1 MFAELFTLQSL
12 FTLLMLVLL
21 QAVLGFDNLLYIS
34 IESKRVEASKQSFV
48 RKFGIALAIV
58 LRIALLFA
66 IYFAVRK
73 LQRPIISFDWGEKVA
88 AEISIHSLIVLGGG
102 IFVIYTAIKEI
113 HHMISYHDEHD
124 DEHGKSKMRSLGSAI
139 TWIIIMNLVFS
150 FDSILSAIALT
161 GASHEP
167 GHTEGS
173 AMYTTHAPL
182 VIMALAV
189 IISGILMIVMTDHVS
204 NFLQKNRMYE
214 ILGLF
219 VLLIVG
225 VMLITDGGHLAHVKL
240 FGNEVQKMSNT
251 TFYFVI
257 GVLVL
262 VDIVQGRYQKK
273 LAREQDRL
281 LALAEKHAKETDGQK
296 ENEKTT

>member
-1 MFAELFTLQSL
+1 MFAELFTFQSF

-34 IESKRVEASKQSFV
+34 IESKRVEESKQPFV
-48 RKFGIALAIV
+48 RKLGIGLAIV
-58 LRIALLFA
+58 LRIALLFI
-66 IYFAVRK
+66 IYFAIRL
-73 LQRPIISFDWGEKVA
+73 LQDPIMQFDWTGKVSA
-88 AEISIHSLIVLGGG
+88 KISVHSLIVLGGG

-113 HHMISYHDEHD
+113 HHMISFHDEHD
-124 DEHGKSKMRSLGSAI
+124 DEHGKIKLRTLGTAI

-161 GASHEP
+161 GASHRE
-167 GHTEGS
+167 GHTPGD
-173 AMYTTHAPL
+173 AMYSTHAPL
-182 VIMALAV
+182 VIMSLAV
-189 IISGILMIVMTDHVS
+189 IVSGVLMIVMTDHVS

-225 VMLITDGGHLAHVKL
+225 VMLVTDGGHLAHVTF

-273 LAREQDRL
+273 LAKEQDRL
-281 LALAEKHAKETDGQK
+281 VALGEREEDRIRSQSKS
-296 ENEKTT
+296 

>member
-1 MFAELFTLQSL
+1 MFAELFTLQSF

-34 IESKRVEASKQSFV
+34 IESKRVEPEKQSFV

-58 LRIALLFA
+58 LRIVLLFI
-66 IYFAVRK
+66 IYFAVK
-73 LQRPIISFDWGEKVA
+73 YLQDPIIQIAWEGKVSA
-88 AEISIHSLIVLGGG
+88 SISIHSLIVLGGG
-102 IFVIYTAIKEI
+102 MFVIYTAIKEI
-113 HHMISYHDEHD
+113 HHMISFHEEHDEHD
-124 DEHGKSKMRSLGSAI
+124 KGAMRSLGTAI

-161 GASHEP
+161 GSSHAEHQ
-167 GHTEGS
+167 GE

-182 VIMALAV
+182 VIMSLAV

-204 NFLQKNRMYE
+204 EFLQKNRMYE

-257 GVLVL
+257 GVLVI
-262 VDIVQGRYQKK
+262 VDIIQGRYQKK

-281 LALAEKHAKETDGQK
+281 LAMSEKKIRDDTSIKG
-296 ENEKTT
+296 